1 MSVQVSKSLWLA
13 SFGALGLFLGCAQE
27 TANGNSH
34 SLFSKQ
40 ESLRAYKDALDY
52 DGSSPPPK
60 RSFWHKHNRKSSKAQ
75 KMPEQPEQEEE
86 GVQEGSTAQV
96 SASSLTAGMI
106 NSEAMQ
112 RATMRPYRVGSKMY
126 YPTKVDIGQTFDGY
140 ASWYGPNFHAKRT
153 SNGETYNMYAHTAA
167 NKTLPMNTIVKVTNK
182 DNNKSTI
189 VRINDRGPFVA
200 NRIIDLS
207 NAAAHDIDMVG
218 KGVAPVKLEVI
229 GFGGVIS
236 KQYQKTLEKAPQ
248 ATTLKKE
255 FKVGET
261 QESVSGGNFSLQVGA
276 FRSQEGAQKAE
287 ESLKATLKKP
297 YYTQIASGSKD
308 NQPIYRVFIKG
319 FQSEAEA
326 SDFAKNMGKPS
337 ILVRE

>member
-1 MSVQVSKSLWLA
+1 MMLNSRTLGQSIVLLCVLW
-13 SFGALGLFLGCAQE
+13 GCSQ
-27 TANGNSH
+27 NRNSPTPNKNTRPFFAKH
-34 SLFSKQ
+34 
-40 ESLRAYKDALDY
+40 ESLRAYDDARDF
-52 DGSSPPPK
+52 GAPAPRK
-60 RSFWHKHNRKSSKAQ
+60 HSFWHKHQKSRAQ
-75 KMPEQPEQEEE
+75 NTSPNPSQAPESMANVPA
-86 GVQEGSTAQV
+86 G
-96 SASSLTAGMI
+96 SLTAGMRD
-106 NSEAMQ
+106 SEAIQ
-112 RATMRPYRVGSKMY
+112 RATMRPYRVGNKTY
-126 YPTKVDIGQTFDGY
+126 YPTKVDVGQTFDGY

-207 NAAAHDIDMVG
+207 NVAARDIDMVG
-218 KGVAPVKLEVI
+218 KGIAPVKLEVL

-236 KQYQKTLEKAPQ
+236 KQYEKTLDKAPQ
-248 ATTLKKE
+248 ASALKQE
-255 FKVGET
+255 FKVGES
-261 QESVSGGNFSLQVGA
+261 QKSVSGGNFSLQMGA

-287 ESLKATLKKP
+287 ENFKATLKKP
-297 YYTQIASGSKD
+297 YHVQIVSGSKD

-326 SDFAKNMGKPS
+326 NDFAKSIGKPAF
-337 ILVRE
+337 LVRE